1 MAGKKSLKKLFAK
14 NFGLLLLIPLIAA
27 AAAHIQFLHSTGA
40 LQRYVE
46 LAVNTYT
53 SVNVAL
59 AGVVVVVAVVAVLKC
74 VFSVPKSPVYLV
86 DFAVH
91 KGLEE
96 WKFSK
101 DLFIPMSAE
110 TGRFNDEELDFQKK
124 ILYRSGLGD
133 ETYVPPW
140 LYSKPQCIDYAHARK
155 EFETTCFTAIRDLLN
170 KTGVQPRQ
178 VGIVIT
184 NSSLFNPTPSLSATI
199 MNHFKMPHTTLNYN
213 LGGMGCSAGVVAIDL
228 ARQMLQLYPDTYAL
242 VVSHENLT
250 NNWYPGCDRSMLV
263 PNCIFRSN
271 GAAILLSNKATD
283 SWRAKYKLQHVVRTL
298 VSTDEAFQC
307 VYQMEDDKGIR
318 GVRLG
323 KELMSVAASG
333 LKLNLTRLGPK
344 VLPLTEQLAFAAN
357 IVARQVLGPKK
368 VKPYIPD
375 FTMAFDH
382 ICLHTGGRAVLDTME
397 KSLNLS
403 PDMMEPSR
411 AGLYRFGNVSSTS
424 IWYVLAYIESF
435 RGVHRGEKVWQLGF
449 GSGFKV
455 NSAVWVANKR
465 NKVLHSAWEGFDAS
479 RMLAEFAEQEAEK
492 QRYLAAKAAAAA
504 AATGATAAATAAPV
518 AAPQTT
524 PTTRSAV
531 TTRSAARSRAKA

>member
-1 MAGKKSLKKLFAK
+1 MTAGKPLKKALAK
-14 NFGLLLLIPLIAA
+14 HFGAILLTPVIGAVAVQL
-27 AAAHIQFLHSTGA
+27 QSLHHDGE
-40 LQRYVE
+40 LQRYMDA
-46 LAVNTYT
+46 LANTYT
-53 SVNVAL
+53 PVNVAL
-59 AGVVVVVAVVAVLKC
+59 LVVLAAVAVVAVLKC
-74 VFSVPKSPVYLV
+74 TFSVPKSTVYLV

-91 KGLEE
+91 KGLED
-96 WKFSK
+96 WKFPK

-110 TGRFNDEELDFQKK
+110 TGRFTDDDLDFQKK

-155 EFETTCFTAIRDLLN
+155 EFETTCFTAIRDLFN

-178 VGIVIT
+178 IGIVIT

-228 ARQMLQLYPDTYAL
+228 ARQMLQLYPDTYTL

-271 GAAILLSNKATD
+271 GAAILLSNKTKD
-283 SWRAKYKLQHVVRTL
+283 CWRAKYQLQHVVRTTI
-298 VSTDEAFQC
+298 STDEAFQC

-323 KELMSVAASG
+323 KELMSVAASA

-357 IVARQVLGPKK
+357 LVARQVMGPKK
-368 VKPYIPD
+368 VKPYVPD

-397 KSLNLS
+397 KALSLN
-403 PDMMEPSR
+403 PEMMEPSR

-435 RGVHRGEKVWQLGF
+435 RGVARGDKVWQLGF

-465 NKVLHSAWEGFDAS
+465 NKVMHGAWEAFNAEQM
-479 RMLAEFAEQEAEK
+479 RAEFAEQEAEK

-504 AATGATAAATAAPV
+504 PDSTPAAAPASANTTARATV
-518 AAPQTT
+518 
-524 PTTRSAV
+524 TTRSAV
-531 TTRSAARSRAKA
+531 KSKARA